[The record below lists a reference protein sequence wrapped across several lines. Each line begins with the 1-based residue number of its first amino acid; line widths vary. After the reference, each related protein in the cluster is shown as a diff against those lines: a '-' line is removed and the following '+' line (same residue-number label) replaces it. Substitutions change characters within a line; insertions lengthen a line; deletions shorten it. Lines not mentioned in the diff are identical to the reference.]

1 MNFIAIRRLAAIT
14 NQIRPMSTATV
25 NKIVSTSTAPAAIGP
40 YSQAIVANGF
50 VFCSGCIPVN
60 PANGEVIPGGVKE
73 QTEQVLTN
81 MGEVLKAS
89 DSSFGQIVKSTV
101 FLKSMNDFTIVNEV
115 YSKRLG
121 GALPARSCV
130 EVARL
135 PKDVLVEIE
144 CIATVSK

>member
-1 MNFIAIRRLAAIT
+1 MSLVAINRLSAIRGHLRT
-14 NQIRPMSTATV
+14 MSTTV
-25 NKIVSTSTAPAAIGP
+25 NKIVHTTNAPAAIGP
-40 YSQAIVANGF
+40 YSQAVVANGF
-50 VFCSGCIPVN
+50 VFCSGSIPVN
-60 PANGEVIPGGVKE
+60 PANGEVVAGGVKE

-89 DSSFGQIVKSTV
+89 NSSFGQIVKSTV
-101 FLKSMNDFTIVNEV
+101 FVKSMNDFAVVNEI
-115 YSKRLG
+115 YGKRLG

>member
-1 MNFIAIRRLAAIT
+1 MSHIALNRLSAIT
-14 NQIRPMSTATV
+14 SQVRGLSTTV
-25 NKIVSTSTAPAAIGP
+25 NKIVHTASAPAAIGP

-50 VFCSGCIPVN
+50 VFCSGSIPVD
-60 PANGEVIPGGVKE
+60 PANGNVVAGGVKE

-89 DSSFGQIVKSTV
+89 NSSFGQIVKSTV
-101 FLKSMNDFTIVNEV
+101 FLKSMGDFAVVNEI
-115 YSKRLG
+115 YGKRLD

>member
-1 MNFIAIRRLAAIT
+1 MSLVAINRLSAIK
-14 NQIRPMSTATV
+14 NQMRAMSTA
-25 NKIVSTSTAPAAIGP
+25 NKIVHTATAPAAIGP

-50 VFCSGCIPVN
+50 VFCSGSLPVN
-60 PANGEVIPGGVKE
+60 PANGEVVPGGVKE
-73 QTEQVLTN
+73 QAEQVFNN
-81 MGEVLKAS
+81 MDEVLKAS
-89 DSSFGQIVKSTV
+89 NSSFDQIVKSTV
-101 FLKSMNDFTIVNEV
+101 FLKSMNDFVAVNEV
-115 YSKRLG
+115 YGRRLG

>member
-1 MNFIAIRRLAAIT
+1 MSQIALNRLSAIK
-14 NQIRPMSTATV
+14 NQLRGMSTTV
-25 NKIVSTSTAPAAIGP
+25 NKIVHTATAPAAIGP
-40 YSQAIVANGF
+40 YSQGIVANGF
-50 VFCSGCIPVN
+50 VFCSGSIPVDPSSGN
-60 PANGEVIPGGVKE
+60 VVAGGVKE

-89 DSSFGQIVKSTV
+89 NSSFGQVVKSTV
-101 FLKSMNDFTIVNEV
+101 FLKSMSDFAVVNEI
-115 YSKRLG
+115 YGKRLG

>member
-1 MNFIAIRRLAAIT
+1 MSFTAVNRLSAIKSQLRS
-14 NQIRPMSTATV
+14 MSTTV
-25 NKIVSTSTAPAAIGP
+25 NKIVHTASAPAAIGP
-40 YSQAIVANGF
+40 YSQAITANGF
-50 VFCSGCIPVN
+50 VFCSGSLPVN
-60 PANGEVIPGGVKE
+60 PANGEVVPGGVKE
-73 QTEQVLTN
+73 QAEQVLTN

-89 DSSFGQIVKSTV
+89 NSSFSQIVKSTV
-101 FLKSMNDFTIVNEV
+101 FVKDMNDFVAVNEV
-115 YSKRLG
+115 YGRRLG

>member
-1 MNFIAIRRLAAIT
+1 MSLIAVNRLSALRS
-14 NQIRPMSTATV
+14 QMRPMSTTV
-25 NKIVSTSTAPAAIGP
+25 NKIVHTASAPAAIGP

-50 VFCSGCIPVN
+50 VFCSGSIPVN
-60 PANGEVIPGGVKE
+60 PANGEVVAGGVKE

-89 DSSFGQIVKSTV
+89 HSSFGQIVKSTV
-101 FLKSMNDFTIVNEV
+101 FLKSMGDFAVVNEI
-115 YSKRLG
+115 YGKRLG

>member
-1 MNFIAIRRLAAIT
+1 MSLAAIT
-14 NQIRPMSTATV
+14 RLSAIRNQMRSMSTV
-25 NKIVSTSTAPAAIGP
+25 NKIIHTGSAPAAIGP
-40 YSQAIVANGF
+40 YSQAITANGF
-50 VFCSGCIPVN
+50 VFCSGSIPVN
-60 PANGEVIPGGVKE
+60 PANGEVVAGGVKE

-89 DSSFGQIVKSTV
+89 NSSFGQIVKSTV
-101 FLKSMNDFTIVNEV
+101 FVKDMNDFTVVNEV
-115 YSKRLG
+115 YGRRLG